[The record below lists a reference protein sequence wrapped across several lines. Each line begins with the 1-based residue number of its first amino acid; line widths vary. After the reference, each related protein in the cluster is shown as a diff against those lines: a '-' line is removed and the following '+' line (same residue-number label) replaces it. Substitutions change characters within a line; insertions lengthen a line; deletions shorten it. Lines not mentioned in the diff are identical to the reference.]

1 MQIVPFVR
9 GAERQ
14 KELGSTEGWAEWH
27 SDSAWVLGGGPTF
40 TWPYGRAWCS
50 GAGGGWGGG
59 CALHHNPAR
68 TRSPA
73 FGMCILQH
81 ALASI
86 APLCS
91 VSGRGSTKPFPPS
104 THVHTATLLSS
115 SSVCVLFSGLVPL
128 GAGEPRWPQ
137 EGSAVQRWH
146 RAFLQMRTDTGFRG

>member
-1 MQIVPFVR
+1 MAQRFGVGFR
-9 GAERQ
+9 GGFYVHLTLR
-14 KELGSTEGWAEWH
+14 EGL
-27 SDSAWVLGGGPTF
+27 VLRGGG
-40 TWPYGRAWCS
+40 RV
-50 GAGGGWGGG
+50 GGG

-91 VSGRGSTKPFPPS
+91 VNERGSTKPFPPS

-128 GAGEPRWPQ
+128 GAGEPR
-137 EGSAVQRWH
+137 
-146 RAFLQMRTDTGFRG
+146 